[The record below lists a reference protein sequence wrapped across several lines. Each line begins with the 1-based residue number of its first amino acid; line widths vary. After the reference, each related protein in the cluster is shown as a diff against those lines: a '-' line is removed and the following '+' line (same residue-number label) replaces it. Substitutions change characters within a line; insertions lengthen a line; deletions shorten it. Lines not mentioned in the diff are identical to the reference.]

1 MRHLATWAVWS
12 HYVIA
17 IAEAF
22 MPDGRSAKGVIA
34 MLRTGLKPRV
44 LACACAIALTAC
56 DQPASTPAAG
66 PAGGPPVTVAK
77 PLVREI
83 IEWDEYTGQFA
94 PVEYVEVRAR
104 VSGYLDAIH
113 FEDGQIVKAGDML
126 FVIDRRPFEIALE
139 SAKARVAQTTARV
152 ELAKQQLSRARQ
164 LLDRQNIPAETYDQ
178 RVQELRVASADLEIA
193 QADVRSAELN
203 LTYTQITA
211 PVSGRVGRH
220 AVSIGNL
227 VAGGAGDG
235 TTLLTTIVAFDP
247 VHFYF
252 DISESNYL
260 AYQRAIADG
269 RLKQSRDGQVA
280 VNVRLFDEQ
289 DWTREGLLDF
299 LDNQIDRTA
308 GTIRARATF
317 ANPGFFITPGQFG
330 RLRLPGSE
338 LYPAVMIPDSA
349 IVSDQSNKL
358 VMVVAADGTVQPRPI
373 RPGPRELGLRIVRK
387 GLGPDEDI
395 IIDGLLRARPGGKV
409 TPQRGTI
416 EPGPDRAR

>member
-1 MRHLATWAVWS
+1 MQELTTVLRVAACLAAAS
-12 HYVIA
+12 LIA
-17 IAEAF
+17 
-22 MPDGRSAKGVIA
+22 
-34 MLRTGLKPRV
+34 
-44 LACACAIALTAC
+44 ACE
-56 DQPASTPAAG
+56 QPAPPQAA

-77 PLVREI
+77 PLVKEI
-83 IEWDEYTGQFA
+83 VEWDEYTGQFA

-104 VSGYLDAIH
+104 VSGYLEAIH
-113 FEDGQIVKAGDML
+113 FEDGQSVKAGDPL

-178 RVQELRVASADLEIA
+178 RVQELRVANADLEIA

-203 LTYTQITA
+203 LTYTEINS
-211 PVSGRVGRH
+211 PVSGRVSRH
-220 AVSIGNL
+220 TVSVGNL
-227 VAGGAGDG
+227 VSGGAGDG

-247 VHFYF
+247 IHFYF
-252 DISESNYL
+252 DISEANFL

-269 RLKQSRDGQVA
+269 RLKPNREGDVA

-289 DWTREGLLDF
+289 EWTRTGALSF
-299 LDNQIDRTA
+299 IDNQVDRTA

-317 ANPGFFITPGQFG
+317 ANADFFITPGQFG

-338 LYPAVMIPDSA
+338 PYPAVMIPDSA
-349 IVSDQSNKL
+349 IVSDQANKL
-358 VMVVAADGTVQPRPI
+358 VMVVAADGTVQPRAI
-373 RPGPRELGLRIVRK
+373 RPGPRELGLRIVRS
-387 GLGPDEDI
+387 GLGGDDSI
-395 IIDGLLRARPGGKV
+395 IIDGLLRARPGSKV
-409 TPQRGTI
+409 TAQPGKI